1 MKFILFETYL
11 DTIAGDNTSSEVD
24 LVKALEMSDGL
35 RSNSVQDF
43 QARALLIKTI
53 KEFTA
58 LGTQAIKIKSPTNYG
73 RLLNSYMLNSGISF
87 VKTFLQHR

>member
-43 QARALLIKTI
+43 QARALLIK
-53 KEFTA
+53 
-58 LGTQAIKIKSPTNYG
+58 N
-73 RLLNSYMLNSGISF
+73 
-87 VKTFLQHR
+87 